1 MSFDLKKLLSQDNNR
16 NDREMLINLQNVGLK
31 LEVLTF
37 TAIELLAIAAILLA
51 SAMVLGFS
59 IALGIRLIAI
69 VIAFVIA
76 TLLYRLILPKNKIV
90 KIISYLFSHRYH
102 FLSSE
107 DQEKT

>member
-31 LEVLTF
+31 LTVLTF

-59 IALGIRLIAI
+59 IAL
-69 VIAFVIA
+69 
-76 TLLYRLILPKNKIV
+76 
-90 KIISYLFSHRYH
+90 
-102 FLSSE
+102 
-107 DQEKT
+107 